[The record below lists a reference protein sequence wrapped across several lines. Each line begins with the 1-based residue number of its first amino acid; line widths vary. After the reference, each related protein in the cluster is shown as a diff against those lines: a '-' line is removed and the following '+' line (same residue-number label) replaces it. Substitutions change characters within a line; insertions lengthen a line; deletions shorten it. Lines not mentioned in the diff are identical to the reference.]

1 MRQGFIVMLTLAVL
15 ATAGVAVAAD
25 EVGRVK
31 VVKGGGSLPAA
42 VGMALQEGD
51 VVVTARD
58 GSAGVTFNDDSLL
71 SVGPD
76 SALAIDRFAFD
87 STTHA
92 GRFDTS
98 LRRGTLS
105 AVSGKIARQSP
116 DAMKVRTPSTILGVR
131 GTEFVVRAVPV
142 APERSHAPRARGSG
156 AGRVG
161 RGLRLGAGRA
171 AGTGAAR
178 PRRAGGAPARA

>member
-1 MRQGFIVMLTLAVL
+1 MRHGFVVVLVL
-15 ATAGVAVAAD
+15 ALLVPAGLAAAAD
-25 EVGRVK
+25 GVGRVK
-31 VVKGGGSLPAA
+31 VVKGNVTIQRSGGSLPAT
-42 VGMALQEGD
+42 VGLKLLEGD
-51 VVVTARD
+51 VIATGRD

-76 SALAIDRFAFD
+76 SVLAIDRFAFD

-98 LRRGTLS
+98 LRQGTLS

-131 GTEFVVRAVPV
+131 GTEFVVRAAPV
-142 APERSHAPRARGSG
+142 IP
-156 AGRVG
+156 
-161 RGLRLGAGRA
+161 
-171 AGTGAAR
+171 
-178 PRRAGGAPARA
+178 

>member
-1 MRQGFIVMLTLAVL
+1 MRHGFVVLLVL
-15 ATAGVAVAAD
+15 ALLVPAGVAGAAD
-25 EVGRVK
+25 DVGRVK
-31 VVKGGGSLPAA
+31 VVKGSVTIQRSGGSLPAT
-42 VGMALQEGD
+42 VRMKLLEGD
-51 VVVTARD
+51 VIATGRD

-76 SALAIDRFAFD
+76 SVLAIDRFAFD

-105 AVSGKIARQSP
+105 AVSGKIAKQSP

-131 GTEFVVRAVPV
+131 GTEFVVRAAPV
-142 APERSHAPRARGSG
+142 TP
-156 AGRVG
+156 
-161 RGLRLGAGRA
+161 
-171 AGTGAAR
+171 
-178 PRRAGGAPARA
+178 

>member
-1 MRQGFIVMLTLAVL
+1 MRQRFVVGLALAVL
-15 ATAGVAVAAD
+15 AAAGVATAAD

-31 VVKGGGSLPAA
+31 VVKGSVSIERAGARVPAT
-42 VGMALQEGD
+42 VGMPVQEGD
-51 VVVTARD
+51 VVVTGRD

-76 SALAIDRFAFD
+76 STLAIDRFAFD

-98 LRRGTLS
+98 LRQGTLS

-142 APERSHAPRARGSG
+142 TP
-156 AGRVG
+156 
-161 RGLRLGAGRA
+161 
-171 AGTGAAR
+171 
-178 PRRAGGAPARA
+178 